1 MFKFFKR
8 LMKAFEEARLNE
20 AEDLESIREL
30 NYRLEQIFERRARG
44 TLAPTG
50 DPFVPGSP
58 SSQATKAWRSAVYS
72 SKSDFR

>member
-1 MFKFFKR
+1 MFKFFKG

-44 TLAPTG
+44 DIGPHGRSVCPRFTILTS
-50 DPFVPGSP
+50 D
-58 SSQATKAWRSAVYS
+58 KAWRSAVYS